1 MMSMK
6 KCSLLGLGF
15 IFFASFA
22 FAAGDAKICF
32 EAESAVRVEFP
43 LKVTAKKD
51 KDISGGSYI
60 EIPWDPDK
68 KYAGRGEAVYRFT
81 VEEPGLYYLWARTW
95 WANGCGNSIEIQID
109 NYPKAM
115 LGEDGTYD
123 RWHWVDAKGVKFN
136 LSKGE
141 HTLKLLNR
149 ESGVRV
155 DQIFLTQDRDY
166 VPVKIRPVTQKR
178 GA

>member
-1 MMSMK
+1 MFG
-6 KCSLLGLGF
+6 LLFVLVT
-15 IFFASFA
+15 AFA

-32 EAESAVRVEFP
+32 DAEEVVKVDFP
-43 LKVTAKKD
+43 LKVTMKKD
-51 KDISGGSYI
+51 KDISGAGYV
-60 EIPWDPDK
+60 EIPWDPEK
-68 KYAGRGEAVYRFT
+68 KNAGRGEATYKFT
-81 VEEPGLYYLWARTW
+81 IEESGLYYLWARTW
-95 WANGCGNSIEIQID
+95 WANGCGNSIDVIID

-149 ESGVRV
+149 ESGIRV
-155 DQIFLTQDRDY
+155 DQFFLTQDRDY
-166 VPVKIRPVTQKR
+166 VPVKIRPVTQTAK
-178 GA
+178 